1 MCGVVRFADGEG
13 SILGGC
19 GCGEFGGV
27 GCIIC
32 RFLGGRA
39 LPDGLRRAACVFGLP
54 MVIEVHGTLR
64 RKVCL

>member
-19 GCGEFGGV
+19 GCGEFWGV
-27 GCIIC
+27 ACTIC
-32 RFLGGRA
+32 RLVGGRG
-39 LPDGLRRAACVFGLP
+39 LPDGLRRAACVVGRP
-54 MVIEVHGTLR
+54 MVMKVHGTLR